1 MFIRTNI
8 GFHNKI
14 LKDHGFFPRALSD
27 ELFFELRLAPASN
40 VLIGSDKTQLAYELN
55 KISLSMKSF
64 AVKNSLMRPCL
75 TTKIGKRFMREHV
88 TQDNLSR

>member
-1 MFIRTNI
+1 M
-8 GFHNKI
+8 
-14 LKDHGFFPRALSD
+14 DSSQELSD
-27 ELFFELRLAPASN
+27 ELELRLAPASN

-75 TTKIGKRFMREHV
+75 TTKIGKRFMCEHV

>member
-1 MFIRTNI
+1 M
-8 GFHNKI
+8 GFHHKI

-27 ELFFELRLAPASN
+27 ELLFKLRLAPASN

-55 KISLSMKSF
+55 KLSSSMKSF
-64 AVKNSLMRPCL
+64 AIKNSLIRPCA
-75 TTKIGKRFMREHV
+75 TTKIGKRLCEHI